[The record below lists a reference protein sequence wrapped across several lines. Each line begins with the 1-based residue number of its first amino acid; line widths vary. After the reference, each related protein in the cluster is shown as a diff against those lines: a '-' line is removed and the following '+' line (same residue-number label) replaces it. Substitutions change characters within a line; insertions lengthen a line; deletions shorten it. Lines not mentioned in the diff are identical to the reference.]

1 MAVYADGRRIPL
13 MGWVVEAGES
23 HYSAIQRAA
32 IEDGAE
38 YAEIIATL
46 H

>member
-1 MAVYADGRRIPL
+1 
-13 MGWVVEAGES
+13 MGWIVEAGES
-23 HYSAIQRAA
+23 HYAAIQRAA